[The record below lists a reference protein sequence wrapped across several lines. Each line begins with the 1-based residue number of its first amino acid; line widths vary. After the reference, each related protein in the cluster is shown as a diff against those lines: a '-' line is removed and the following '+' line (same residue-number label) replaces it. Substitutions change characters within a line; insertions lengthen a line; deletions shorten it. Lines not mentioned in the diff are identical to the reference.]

1 VNTQVTR
8 GERNAKRFFPK
19 PVKNQYGVRP
29 QREENMRSAL
39 IIEFNSSSSVSFAL
53 GTISFLQI
61 ALSFVSSKG
70 HCSNSYPSAFQISC
84 YSYLTF
90 GERQG

>member
-1 VNTQVTR
+1 MNTQVTR

-39 IIEFNSSSSVSFAL
+39 IIEFNSSFSLSFAL
-53 GTISFLQI
+53 GTIYFYKLRFH
-61 ALSFVSSKG
+61 LFPSKG
-70 HCSNSYPSAFQISC
+70 TVQILIQVLFR
-84 YSYLTF
+84 YHVIPI
-90 GERQG
+90 